1 MTDRPTESVPAD
13 RTDPVPPSSPQPAV
27 VQQPAV
33 ASPPAHVAPAPPAYG
48 APAYA
53 APPMTPLPAPAVT
66 AGRRM
71 GGLDLLLAVAA
82 IVAVGGLAF
91 AVGRLTAP
99 AASLAGATGGLG
111 TRGNGAGAFGGEFG
125 GNRGGGAG
133 GFGGFGAGGS
143 VTVQGTVVS
152 IAADHITIKLA
163 NGTTVDIPTSPA
175 TTYHT
180 RVAAT
185 SGAVTAGSTVQ
196 VQLGGARSPGA
207 SAAPGASPGVR
218 PGRTASDV
226 TVVSP

>member
-1 MTDRPTESVPAD
+1 MTDRPTGPVTTGRAV
-13 RTDPVPPSSPQPAV
+13 PVPPSGPQPAAMP
-27 VQQPAV
+27 QSAAV
-33 ASPPAHVAPAPPAYG
+33 PPPTSVAPGPPVYD

-53 APPMTPLPAPAVT
+53 APPTAPLRTPVET
-66 AGRRM
+66 TRRRM

-99 AASLAGATGGLG
+99 TATLAGATGA
-111 TRGNGAGAFGGEFG
+111 RGNGGGGFGGELG

-152 IAADHITIKLA
+152 VAADHITIKLA
-163 NGTTVDIPTSPA
+163 NGTTVDIPTSSA

-180 RVAAT
+180 QTAAT
-185 SGAVTAGSTVQ
+185 SAAVTAGSTVQ
-196 VQLGGARSPGA
+196 VQLDGRPRPGA
-207 SAAPGASPGVR
+207 SAAPGSSPAAR
-218 PGRTASDV
+218 PARSASDV